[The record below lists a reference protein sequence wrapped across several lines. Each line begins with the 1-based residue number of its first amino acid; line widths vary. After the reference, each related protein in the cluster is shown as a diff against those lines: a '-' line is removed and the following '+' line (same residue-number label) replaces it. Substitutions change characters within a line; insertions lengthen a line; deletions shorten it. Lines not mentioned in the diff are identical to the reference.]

1 MLKEERQDAIFEKIK
16 RSSKV
21 LSSEL
26 SVELNVSEDTIR
38 RDLKELSNKGL
49 IRKVHGGAVLFNS
62 ASYIPVKYDDRKT
75 FAAREKEEIA
85 HKAVDL
91 LRDDMLIFIDGGTT
105 NLEIARQLPTD
116 IKLTVMT
123 NCLPIA
129 SELITKKNIQTYF
142 LGGEFLSGAPI
153 TVGTDTID
161 LLNEVNADIF
171 FIGTRS
177 LSVARGLT
185 DIDRSEV
192 LVKRKMAER
201 SEKVVSVAL
210 SEKLESVQNFSII
223 SIEQLNV
230 LITELAP
237 GHSALSK
244 YRNIQSLQII

>member
-1 MLKEERQDAIFEKIK
+1 MLKEERQNSILEKIK
-16 RSSKV
+16 QSSKV

-26 SVELNVSEDTIR
+26 SIELNVSEDTIR

-62 ASYIPVKYDDRKT
+62 ASYIPMNYDDRKI
-75 FAAREKEEIA
+75 FAAREKEVIA
-85 HKAVDL
+85 QKAITL
-91 LRDDMLIFIDGGTT
+91 LKDDMLIFIDGGTT
-105 NLEIARQLPTD
+105 NLQIAKQLPND

-129 SELITKKNIQTYF
+129 SELVTKGNINTYF
-142 LGGEFLSGAPI
+142 LGGEFLPGVPI

-177 LSVARGLT
+177 LSIDRGLT

-201 SEKVVSVAL
+201 SAKVVSVAL

-223 SIEQLNV
+223 SIDQLNV
-230 LITELAP
+230 LITELSP
-237 GHSALSK
+237 IDNVLSR
-244 YRNIQSLQII
+244 YSQIQGLQII